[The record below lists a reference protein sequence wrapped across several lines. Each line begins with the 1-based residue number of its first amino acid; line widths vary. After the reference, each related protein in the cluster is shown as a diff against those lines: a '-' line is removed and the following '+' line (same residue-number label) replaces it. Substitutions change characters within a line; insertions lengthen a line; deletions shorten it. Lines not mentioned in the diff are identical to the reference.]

1 MTQQNN
7 SLIDPKEIAEL
18 AAEMGAT
25 VANNGGNNASRLP
38 ELKINTQADNDEG
51 KTLPRGA
58 FYFKGLDKTAY
69 MDTAIIRPLSHTFQ
83 YLHYDSQA
91 KRLACKSL
99 IIPHFG
105 IEARD
110 TNGTIRCGKPKNSEL
125 MDLPEKERERFKDVT
140 CFRQIRGL
148 VTGVGKTVDGE
159 EIAYDNQPAIIMA
172 KGSNFMPFNDQ
183 FMKAIPKGRNF
194 WDYNAVL
201 SSQRHKNGS
210 VVWYTFEFAPD
221 LKNPVGLDENVLESI
236 KAIRDAIRGENKRI
250 EAEYLAALRNQN
262 VDQAAIEAIEGS
274 LDDDLVDAA

>member
-1 MTQQNN
+1 MKENN
-7 SLIDPKEIAEL
+7 ALIDPKEVEQL
-18 AAEMGAT
+18 AAEMGAM
-25 VANNGGNNASRLP
+25 VANNAGNNASRLP
-38 ELKINTQADNDEG
+38 ELKINTQVDDDDGN
-51 KTLPRGA
+51 TLPRGA
-58 FYFKGLDKTAY
+58 FYLKGLDNTAY
-69 MDTAIIRPLSHTFQ
+69 MDTAIFRPLSNTYQ
-83 YLHYDSQA
+83 YLEYDPQA

-99 IIPHFG
+99 IIPNFG
-105 IEARD
+105 VEARD

-125 MDLPEKERERFKDVT
+125 MDMSEKERERFKNVT
-140 CFRQIRGL
+140 CFRQVRGL
-148 VTGVGKTVDGE
+148 VTGVGKTADGE
-159 EIAYDNQPAIIMA
+159 EIAYDNQPAIIML
-172 KGSNFMPFNDQ
+172 KGSNFMPFNDE

-210 VVWYTFEFAPD
+210 VVWYTFKFTPD
-221 LKNPVGLDENVLESI
+221 LKNPVGLDEHVLESI